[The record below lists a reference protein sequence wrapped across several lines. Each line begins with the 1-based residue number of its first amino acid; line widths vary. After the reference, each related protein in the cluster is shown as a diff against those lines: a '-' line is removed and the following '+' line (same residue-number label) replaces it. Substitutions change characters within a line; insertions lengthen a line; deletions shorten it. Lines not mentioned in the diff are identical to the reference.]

1 MSEALS
7 VSSVRR
13 VSPLARQDIDGI
25 VVLDKALGI
34 SSNRAL
40 QQVKHL
46 LRARKAGHSG
56 SLDPL
61 ASGVLP
67 LFFGEATKVAGIA
80 LDADKTYVV
89 KLRLGVTTTTGDA
102 EGEILEQRPVPE
114 LTNDQVRSAVAN
126 FVGKIEQTPP
136 MYSALKHQGRPL
148 YEYARRGE
156 TIDRPARTV
165 YIHSAELL
173 ARGVDEIELK
183 VACSKGT
190 YIRTLVED
198 IGKVL
203 GCGASVTAL
212 RRTVAGPFALPEA
225 LTFDELAQRIG
236 ADGVIHDGVL
246 RPMDSV
252 LTAWPAINLSEDVGV
267 KFCRGQAIRM
277 EQVALDGLVR
287 VYGSEKEFFGFGAVS
302 AGFLHAKRVVHNE
315 K

>member
-7 VSSVRR
+7 VSPSRSG
-13 VSPLARQDIDGI
+13 SPPTRQDINGI
-25 VVLDKALGI
+25 LVLDKALGI

-80 LDADKTYVV
+80 LEADKTYVV

-102 EGEILEQRPVPE
+102 EGSVLEERPVPAF
-114 LTNDQVRSAVAN
+114 TDDQLRGAVAN

-165 YIHSAELL
+165 YIRAAELL
-173 ARGVDEIELK
+173 ARVADEIELK

-198 IGKVL
+198 LGKVL

-212 RRTVAGPFALPEA
+212 RRTVAGPFALSDA
-225 LTFDELAQRIG
+225 FTFDELAQRVSASGEIG
-236 ADGVIHDGVL
+236 EGVL

-252 LTAWPAINLSEDVGV
+252 LTAWPAINLSEDVGA
-267 KFCRGQAIRM
+267 KFCRGQAIRV
-277 EQVALDGLVR
+277 EQVASDGWVR
-287 VYGSEKEFFGFGAVS
+287 VYGREKEFFGFGAVS
-302 AGFLHAKRVVHNE
+302 AGTLHAKRVVHNE

>member
-7 VSSVRR
+7 VSPDRR
-13 VSPLARQDIDGI
+13 APTLARKDIDGI
-25 VVLDKALGI
+25 LVLDKALGI

-80 LDADKTYVV
+80 LEADKTYIV

-114 LTNDQVRSAVAN
+114 LTDDQLRSAVAS
-126 FVGKIEQTPP
+126 FVGKIAQTPP

-156 TIDRPARTV
+156 TIDRPARTI

-173 ARGVDEIELK
+173 SRAVDEIELK

-212 RRTVAGPFALPEA
+212 RRTVAGPFALSDA
-225 LTFDELAQRIG
+225 LSVEELEQRIG
-236 ADGVIHDGVL
+236 AADEIGDGIL

-252 LTAWPAINLSEDVGV
+252 LTAWPAINLSEDVGA
-267 KFCRGQAIRM
+267 KFCRGQAIRV

-287 VYGSEKEFFGFGAVS
+287 VYGREKEFFGFGAVS
-302 AGFLHAKRVVHNE
+302 AGVLHAKRVVHNE

>member
-7 VSSVRR
+7 VSPSRSVL
-13 VSPLARQDIDGI
+13 PTIRQDIDGI
-25 VVLDKALGI
+25 LVLDKALGI

-46 LRARKAGHSG
+46 IRARKAGHSG

-80 LDADKTYVV
+80 LEADKTYVV

-102 EGEILEQRPVPE
+102 EGDVIEQRPVPDFTDE
-114 LTNDQVRSAVAN
+114 QLRGAVAG
-126 FVGKIEQTPP
+126 FVGQISQTPP

-156 TIDRPARTV
+156 TVDRPARTV
-165 YIHSAELL
+165 YIHSAQLL
-173 ARGVDEIELK
+173 ARAVDEIELQ

-190 YIRTLVED
+190 YIRALVED
-198 IGKVL
+198 LGNIL

-212 RRTVAGPFALPEA
+212 RRTIAGPFALSDA
-225 LTFDELAQRIG
+225 VTFDELEQRIG
-236 ADGVIHDGVL
+236 AGGDISDGVL
-246 RPMDSV
+246 RPIDSV
-252 LTAWPAINLSEDVGV
+252 LTAWPAVNLSADVGA
-267 KFCRGQAIRM
+267 KFCRGQAIRL
-277 EQVALDGLVR
+277 EQDASDGLVR
-287 VYGSEKEFFGFGAVS
+287 VYGREKEFFGFGAVS
-302 AGFLHAKRVVHNE
+302 AGILHAKRVVHSE
-315 K
+315 R

>member
-7 VSSVRR
+7 VSPDRR
-13 VSPLARQDIDGI
+13 APTLARKDIDGI
-25 VVLDKALGI
+25 LVLDKALGI

-80 LDADKTYVV
+80 LEADKTYIV

-114 LTNDQVRSAVAN
+114 LTDDQLRSAVAS
-126 FVGKIEQTPP
+126 FVGKIAQTPP

-156 TIDRPARTV
+156 TIDRPARTI

-173 ARGVDEIELK
+173 SRAIDEIELK

-212 RRTVAGPFALPEA
+212 RRTVAGPFALSDA
-225 LTFDELAQRIG
+225 LSVEELEQRIG
-236 ADGVIHDGVL
+236 AAGEIGDGIL

-252 LTAWPAINLSEDVGV
+252 LTAWPAINLSEDVGA
-267 KFCRGQAIRM
+267 KFCRGQAIRV

-287 VYGSEKEFFGFGAVS
+287 VYGREKEFFGFGAVS
-302 AGFLHAKRVVHNE
+302 AGVLHAKRVVHNE